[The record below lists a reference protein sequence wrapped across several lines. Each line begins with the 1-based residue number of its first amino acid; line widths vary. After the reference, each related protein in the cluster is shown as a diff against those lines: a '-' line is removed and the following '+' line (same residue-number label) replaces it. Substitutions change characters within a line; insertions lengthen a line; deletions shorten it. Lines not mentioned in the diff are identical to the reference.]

1 MYTNYLKQGLPKM
14 KTMIVRVDMNGVVE
28 VLFIVHAS
36 YFTGFWPLTLA
47 RTRTIDKFFVIAKTK
62 LKKRRNQPRNKHQR
76 HNTQFSQ
83 DKKSSHRY
91 PSEESHLKLALHQK
105 QRRKF
110 LCRVP
115 VAEDAGSERQQQT
128 DRGVSLASF
137 AHVVNVAVV
146 IFKCEWMWK

>member
-1 MYTNYLKQGLPKM
+1 MRHTSLDFDRSHSPEPELSTNSSLSQKPNK
-14 KTMIVRVDMNGVVE
+14 
-28 VLFIVHAS
+28 
-36 YFTGFWPLTLA
+36 
-47 RTRTIDKFFVIAKTK
+47 
-62 LKKRRNQPRNKHQR
+62 KKRRNQPRNKHQR

-146 IFKCEWMWK
+146 IFKCE